1 MKYFLYLVL
10 ALGFLFSQESIA
22 QIPTDNDSMSTIQVQ
37 KIFSVTEFEPSFP
50 GGGFE
55 RNKYFYNLIERNRK
69 ALDSEGSQLCYLKF
83 VVDIEGV
90 ISEITSNN
98 RVLSKLDHLVIEA
111 LKTGPKWIPARQN
124 GFKVNSYASLTIVFE
139 SKNPGKKPYARNSI
153 KYFLTKENQAEKR
166 VQKLLVLVAGT
177 KPARI
182 FTDELYVHLK
192 SDLLHHNVQTE
203 YLFLG
208 NEEKTAFDNFMNVSG
223 SKTFDAILLFIQ
235 KDAAK
240 IKEVYYETEIS
251 IRSIS
256 LQQSLNI
263 FLIEP
268 GDLQTAILEGIV
280 FMNYRLTKKSVYSKA
295 SKDLLGILKE
305 NLIINSGT

>member
-1 MKYFLYLVL
+1 MKYFLYSVL
-10 ALGFLFSQESIA
+10 AFGFLFFQESVA
-22 QIPTDNDSMSTIQVQ
+22 QTPTDNDSISTIQGE
-37 KIFSVTEFEPSFP
+37 KIFTITEFEPSFP

-55 RNKYFYNLIERNRK
+55 RNKYFYKLIERNRK

-83 VVDIEGV
+83 IVDKEGV
-90 ISEITSNN
+90 ISEISSSNK
-98 RVLSKLDHLVIEA
+98 VPSKLDRLVMEA

-124 GFKVNSYASLTIVFE
+124 GFKVNSYTSLTILFE
-139 SKNPGKKPYARNSI
+139 SKNSGKKPHARNSI
-153 KYFLTKENQAEKR
+153 KYFITKENKAEKH

-182 FTDELYVHLK
+182 FADELYTHLK
-192 SDLLHHNVQTE
+192 TDLLNHNVETE

-208 NEEKTAFDNFMNVSG
+208 NEEKTALDNFINVSG

-268 GDLQTAILEGIV
+268 GDLETAILEGIV